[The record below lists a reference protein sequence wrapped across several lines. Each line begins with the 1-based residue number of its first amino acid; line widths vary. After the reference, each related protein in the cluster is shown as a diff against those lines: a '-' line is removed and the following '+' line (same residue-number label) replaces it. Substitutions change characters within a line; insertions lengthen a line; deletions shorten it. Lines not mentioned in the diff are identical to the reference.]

1 MARLLYLARRTV
13 LVSMRR
19 VFLGGRAVCLCFGPP
34 TYIANALAIMLLTS
48 LGLKTLTVTT
58 KSTIPVIVTGKGVT
72 SITLDQF
79 VHLTVKR
86 QSAVTGYP

>member
-1 MARLLYLARRTV
+1 
-13 LVSMRR
+13 
-19 VFLGGRAVCLCFGPP
+19 
-34 TYIANALAIMLLTS
+34 
-48 LGLKTLTVTT
+48 LKTLTVTT